1 MKKNLVVGGSGFL
14 GLNWLEYLQQN
25 GSTEEVIV
33 FAHEKPEGVKFPS
46 FVTFVVGDYADAKAL
61 DDLFSKHSFN
71 RNPPSHG
78 LSQRHHL
85 VPLEANGYFH
95 PILSE

>member
-1 MKKNLVVGGSGFL
+1 MKNLVVGGSGFL

-25 GSTEEVIV
+25 GSTVEVIV

-71 RNPPSHG
+71 R
-78 LSQRHHL
+78 
-85 VPLEANGYFH
+85 VFH
-95 PILSE
+95 FASSIIPAISSENIRQDF